1 MTPRGDAEEALETA
15 DYRTLARFRHALRA
29 FLHFSEEAARAEGLT
44 PAQHQLLLAVRGHP
58 EDAAPSITEV
68 AEALRLKTHS
78 VGGLVD
84 RAEEAGLVASHPDPA
99 DARRRLIA
107 VTPVG
112 EAVLERLSALHRREL
127 RRFRDEMGSLLGEL
141 D

>member
-1 MTPRGDAEEALETA
+1 MDARGEEVLGTA
-15 DYRTLARFRHALRA
+15 DYRTLARFRRALRT

-58 EDAAPSITEV
+58 DDEAPSITDV
-68 AEALRLKTHS
+68 ARALQLKTHS

-84 RAEEAGLVASHPDPA
+84 RAEGAGLVASHPDST
-99 DARRRLIA
+99 DARRRLIT
-107 VTPVG
+107 VTPAG

-127 RRFRDEMGSLLGEL
+127 RRFRDEMGDVLREL

>member
-1 MTPRGDAEEALETA
+1 MTPPADEALEIG
-15 DYRTLARFRHALRA
+15 DYRTLARFRHALRV

-58 EDAAPSITEV
+58 DDGPPSITEV
-68 AEALRLKTHS
+68 AEALQLKTHS

-84 RAEEAGLVASHPDPA
+84 RAEDAGLVASQPDAA
-99 DARRRLIA
+99 DARRRLIT
-107 VTPVG
+107 VTPAG
-112 EAVLERLSALHRREL
+112 EAILERLSALHRREL
-127 RRFRDEMGSLLGEL
+127 RRFRHEMGDLLREL

>member
-1 MTPRGDAEEALETA
+1 MGARGEEVLGTA
-15 DYRTLARFRHALRA
+15 DYRTLARFRHALRV

-58 EDAAPSITEV
+58 LDEAPSISDV
-68 AEALRLKTHS
+68 AEALQLKTHS

-84 RAEEAGLVASHPDPA
+84 RAEGAGLVASHPDAA
-99 DARRRLIA
+99 DARRRLIT
-107 VTPVG
+107 VTPAG
-112 EAVLERLSALHRREL
+112 EEVLERLSALHRREL
-127 RRFRDEMGSLLGEL
+127 RRFRDEMGDVLREL

>member
-1 MTPRGDAEEALETA
+1 MVEDDDATLGTR
-15 DYRTLARFRHALRA
+15 DYRTLARFRSELRA

-58 EDAAPSITEV
+58 ADGPPSISEV

-84 RAEEAGLVASHPDPA
+84 RAEEAGLVLSHADPA
-99 DARRRLIA
+99 DGRRRLIE

-112 EAVLERLSALHRREL
+112 EEILERLSALHRREL
-127 RRFRDEMGSLLGEL
+127 RRFRDEMSALLDDL